1 MKQRRD
7 RWEGDQSH
15 KMKEVLEDL
24 KEIKGELD
32 QIKEQKKAQEKWG
45 QKIDEEL
52 FFQHGFN
59 KNKSNSILEKWEQK
73 ITVMKNDLRAKRV
86 EI

>member
-32 QIKEQKKAQEKWG
+32 QIKE
-45 QKIDEEL
+45 
-52 FFQHGFN
+52 
-59 KNKSNSILEKWEQK
+59 
-73 ITVMKNDLRAKRV
+73 
-86 EI
+86 